1 MWVSAP
7 RKSAARKA
15 RSVYSA
21 PPPVPWRRMGTRISG
36 GTSPAAGSVST
47 APSGTVSLPVART
60 RVQAVDVLR
69 GLVIVLMAIDH
80 TRDFVHAPAMAFP
93 PEDLTQA
100 TAATFLTRWITHFCA
115 PGFMLC
121 AGIGAYL
128 RLRRGTIAELSRFL
142 WTRGLWLI
150 LLEFTI
156 VRTGF
161 FFRLIEAPFLLL
173 VFWALGMSMIALA
186 ALIRLP
192 RRVILAISVAMMAG
206 HNLLDGVTPRQLG
219 PAGWVWQVLH
229 VQGLLSV
236 SPLVIVAYPLIPWI
250 GVMAAGFCLGRVYD
264 LPTDHRRRLLMRL
277 GVALTLGF
285 VVVRALNGYGDP
297 RPWAVQGEPLFTV
310 LSFLNATKYPPSLAF
325 LLMTLGPALLFLAWT
340 DRLRV
345 AERNPLLVFGRVPL
359 FFFVVHIPVIHAA
372 AIAMNAVRYGAAPFL
387 FLPPPTL
394 GTPRD
399 AFPADYGWD
408 LGVVYAVW
416 IAVVASLYAVCLS
429 YMRLKARRRD
439 WWLSYL

>member
-1 MWVSAP
+1 
-7 RKSAARKA
+7 
-15 RSVYSA
+15 
-21 PPPVPWRRMGTRISG
+21 MGNQISG
-36 GTSPAAGSVST
+36 GISPAAGSVST
-47 APSGTVSLPVART
+47 APPGTVAPAVART
-60 RVQAVDVLR
+60 RVQSVDILR

-115 PGFMLC
+115 PVFMLC

-128 RLRRGTIAELSRFL
+128 RLRRGGTVPELSRFL
-142 WTRGLWLI
+142 WTRGLWLV
-150 LLEFTI
+150 LLEFTV
-156 VRTGF
+156 VRAGF
-161 FFRLIEAPFLLL
+161 FFDVFEVPFLLL
-173 VFWALGMSMIALA
+173 VFWALGMSMIVLA

-192 RRVILAISVAMMAG
+192 WRAILAIAVAMIAG
-206 HNLLDGVTPRQLG
+206 HNLFDGVTPQQPGPLG
-219 PAGWVWQVLH
+219 PVWQVLH
-229 VQGLLSV
+229 VPGLLSL

-264 LPTDHRRRLLMRL
+264 LPPERRRRLLIRP
-277 GVALTLGF
+277 GIALTLGF

-297 RPWAVQGEPLFTV
+297 RPWAVQDAPLFTV
-310 LSFLNATKYPPSLAF
+310 LSFLNATKYPPSLTF
-325 LLMTLGPALLFLAWT
+325 LLMTLGPALLFLAWA
-340 DRLRV
+340 DRLR
-345 AERNPLLVFGRVPL
+345 AGDRDPLLVFGRVPL
-359 FFFVVHIPVIHAA
+359 FFFVLHIPVVHAV
-372 AIAMNAVRYGAAPFL
+372 AIAMNAVRYGATPFL

-394 GTPRD
+394 GSPRE
-399 AFPADYGWD
+399 AFPSDYGWD

-416 IAVVASLYAVCLS
+416 FAVVASLYGVCLY